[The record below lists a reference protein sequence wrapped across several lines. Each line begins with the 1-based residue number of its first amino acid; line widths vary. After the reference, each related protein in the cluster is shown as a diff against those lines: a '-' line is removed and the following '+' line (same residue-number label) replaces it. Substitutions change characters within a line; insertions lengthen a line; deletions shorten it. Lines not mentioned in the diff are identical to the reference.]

1 VSRARITRTAGY
13 ALTLVALTNA
23 MSLLDRNI
31 LAILSPRIKHD
42 IGVGDAE
49 MGLLY
54 GTVFALFYAL
64 FSLPLGRLADGW
76 VRTRLLGIT
85 LAFWSVATALAA
97 AAHGF
102 ALLALS
108 RLGVG
113 IGEGAAQP
121 AGFSLVF
128 DHYAKPRRGFAA
140 AVIAA
145 AIALG
150 LGGSSVLG
158 GVTADWWDHLYAG
171 SAAPLGL
178 RGWQFAFLVAA
189 APGFIL
195 AAFLWRMPEPQRG
208 RLDGIESPPDPHP
221 LRDSLALLG
230 AVTPGANWF
239 ALASRR
245 AGARDWSV
253 NLVATLLVI
262 AGAIVLTRI
271 TSALSPRP
279 PLHFGA
285 LAVNPHALQWGV
297 VGFGALVV
305 VNLLQRLRLADRPTF
320 AVITRSP
327 ALLLC
332 MGVAALQMMINYGTM
347 GFTPSFLMKHY
358 GLSPAATGLQFGV
371 LAGVLGMIGPMIAGP
386 LSDRIN
392 ARFPGAGRAYVTLVA
407 LGVSPLLA
415 IWVYHAPEPAA
426 FYARFVL
433 YSLVLT
439 AWYPPL
445 FAIMFEQVL
454 PRMRGITASMY
465 IIVYTLFGIGIGPF
479 VVGMIAD
486 ANGGNLAAAILSI
499 NWVAPAIVVMLIALA
514 RRVNR
519 DEAGL
524 IERARRGGEVLAAP
538 PAAPAAAVPTA

>member
-1 VSRARITRTAGY
+1 MSRAPLTRTAGY

-76 VRTRLLGIT
+76 LRARLLGVT
-85 LAFWSVATALAA
+85 LAFWSLATALAA

-128 DHYAKPRRGFAA
+128 DHYAKPRRGFAT

-158 GVTADWWDHLYAG
+158 GVAADWWDHLHAG
-171 SAAPLGL
+171 GAAPLGL
-178 RGWQFAFLVAA
+178 KGWQFAFLVAA
-189 APGFIL
+189 FPGLLL
-195 AAFLWRMPEPQRG
+195 AALLWRLPEPQRG
-208 RLDGIESPPDPHP
+208 RLDGIESPPDPRP
-221 LRDSLALLG
+221 FRESLALLG
-230 AVTPGANWF
+230 AVTPGTHWL
-239 ALASRR
+239 ALAGRR
-245 AGARDWSV
+245 AGARHWSV
-253 NLVATLLVI
+253 NLLATLLAV
-262 AGAIVLTRI
+262 AAAVLLTRI

-279 PLHFGA
+279 PLHLGA
-285 LAVNPHALQWGV
+285 LTVNPHALQWGV
-297 VGFGALVV
+297 VAFGALVV
-305 VNLLQRLRLADRPTF
+305 VNLLQRLKLADRPTF
-320 AVITRSP
+320 EVIARSP

-332 MGVAALQMMINYGTM
+332 MSVAALQMMINYGTM

-358 GLSPAATGLQFGV
+358 GLSPAATGLQFG
-371 LAGVLGMIGPMIAGP
+371 LLSAALGIVGPLIAGP

-392 ARFPGAGRAYVTLVA
+392 ARFPGAGRAWVTLVS
-407 LGVSPLLA
+407 LGVSPPIA
-415 IWVYHAPEPAA
+415 IWVYHAPDPSA
-426 FYARFVL
+426 FYLRFVL
-433 YSLVLT
+433 YALILT

-445 FAIMFEQVL
+445 YAIMFEQVL
-454 PRMRGITASMY
+454 PRMRGITASLY
-465 IIVYTLFGIGIGPF
+465 IIIYTLFGIGIGPF

-486 ANGGNLAAAILSI
+486 ANGGDLAAAILSI
-499 NWVAPAIVVMLIALA
+499 NWVAPAIVVLLVALA
-514 RRVNR
+514 LRVRR
-519 DEAGL
+519 DEEQL
-524 IERARRGGEVLAAP
+524 IERARRGGELLSGARSASAA
-538 PAAPAAAVPTA
+538 

>member
-1 VSRARITRTAGY
+1 MNRARLSSTAGY
-13 ALTLVALTNA
+13 ALALVALTNT

-31 LAILSPRIKHD
+31 LAILAPRIKHD
-42 IGVGDAE
+42 IGIGDAE

-64 FSLPLGRLADGW
+64 FSLPIGRLADGW
-76 VRTRLLGIT
+76 VRTQLLGIT
-85 LAFWSVATALAA
+85 LTFWSVATALAA

-113 IGEGAAQP
+113 IGEGSAQP
-121 AGFSLVF
+121 AGISLVM
-128 DHYAKPRRGFAA
+128 DHYARPRRGFAM

-158 GVTADWWDHLYAG
+158 GVAADWWDHLHAG

-195 AAFLWRMPEPQRG
+195 AALLWRMPEPPRG
-208 RLDGIESPPDPHP
+208 RMDGIESPPDPHP
-221 LRDSLALLG
+221 FRASLALLG
-230 AVTPGANWF
+230 AVTPGANWL

-245 AGARDWSV
+245 AGAGYWVV
-253 NLVATLLVI
+253 NLAATVVVI
-262 AGAIVLTRI
+262 AAAGLLTRL
-271 TSALSPRP
+271 TAALSPRP
-279 PLHFGA
+279 PLHFGS
-285 LAVNPHALQWGV
+285 LAVSPHLLQWAV
-297 VGFGALVV
+297 VGFGALVI
-305 VNLLQRLRLADRPTF
+305 VNLLQRLSLADRPTF
-320 AVITRSP
+320 EVITRSP

-332 MGVAALQMMINYGTM
+332 FGVAALQMMINYGTM

-358 GLSPAATGLQFGV
+358 GLSPAATGLQFGL
-371 LAGVLGMIGPMIAGP
+371 LAGALGIVGPMIAGP

-392 ARFPGAGRAYVTLVA
+392 GRFPGAGRVYVTLVS
-407 LGVSPLLA
+407 LGVSPLIA
-415 IWVYHAPEPAA
+415 IWVYHAPDPVS
-426 FYARFVL
+426 FYSRFVL

-445 FAIMFEQVL
+445 YALMFEQVM
-454 PRMRGITASMY
+454 PRMRGITASLY

-479 VVGMIAD
+479 LVGMIAD
-486 ANGGNLAAAILSI
+486 ANGGNLATAILAI

-514 RRVNR
+514 LRVER

-524 IERARRGGEVLAAP
+524 IERARRGGEIVGEVH
-538 PAAPAAAVPTA
+538 AAPAS

>member
-1 VSRARITRTAGY
+1 VSRARLTHTAGY
-13 ALTLVALTNA
+13 ALALVGLTNT

-42 IGVGDAE
+42 IGIGDAE

-113 IGEGAAQP
+113 IGEGSAQP
-121 AGFSLVF
+121 AGISLVM
-128 DHYAKPRRGFAA
+128 DHYPKPRRGFAM

-158 GVTADWWDHLYAG
+158 GVAADWWDHLHG
-171 SAAPLGL
+171 GGAAPLGL
-178 RGWQFAFLVAA
+178 KGWQFAFLLAA
-189 APGFIL
+189 LPGFIL
-195 AAFLWRMPEPQRG
+195 APLLWRMPEPRRG
-208 RLDGIESPPDPHP
+208 RLDGIESPADPHP
-221 LRDSLALLG
+221 FRASLALLG
-230 AVTPGANWF
+230 AVTPGGNWL
-239 ALASRR
+239 ALAGRR
-245 AGARDWSV
+245 ASARYWGV

-262 AGAIVLTRI
+262 AAAVVLTRI

-279 PLHFGA
+279 PLHLGS
-285 LAVNPHALQWGV
+285 LAVSPHVLQWSV

-305 VNLLQRLRLADRPTF
+305 VNLLQRLSLADRATF
-320 AVITRSP
+320 ACLTRSP

-332 MGVAALQMMINYGTM
+332 FGIAALQMMINYGTM

-371 LAGVLGMIGPMIAGP
+371 LAGALGMVGPMIAGP

-392 ARFPGAGRAYVTLVA
+392 ARFPGAGRAYVTLVS
-407 LGVSPLLA
+407 LGVSPLIA
-415 IWVYHAPEPAA
+415 IWVYHAPDPTS
-426 FYARFVL
+426 FYLRFVP

-445 FAIMFEQVL
+445 YAIMFEQVL
-454 PRMRGITASMY
+454 PRMRGITASLY
-465 IIVYTLFGIGIGPF
+465 LIVYTLFGIGIGPF
-479 VVGMIAD
+479 LVGMIAD
-486 ANGGNLAAAILSI
+486 ANGGNLAAAILAI
-499 NWVAPAIVVMLIALA
+499 NWVAPAIVAMLIALA
-514 RRVNR
+514 LRVKR

-524 IERARRGGEVLAAP
+524 IERARRGGEVLIAA
-538 PAAPAAAVPTA
+538 PAAPAA

>member
-1 VSRARITRTAGY
+1 MSRTPLVRTAGY

-31 LAILSPRIKHD
+31 LAILAPRIKHD

-76 VRTRLLGIT
+76 VRTRLLGIA
-85 LAFWSVATALAA
+85 LGFWSVATALAA
-97 AAHGF
+97 AANGF
-102 ALLALS
+102 ALLAVS

-113 IGEGAAQP
+113 VGEGAAQP
-121 AGFSLVF
+121 AGISLVM
-128 DHYAKPRRGFAA
+128 DHYASARRGFAM

-145 AIALG
+145 AVALG

-171 SAAPLGL
+171 GAAPLGL
-178 RGWQFAFLVAA
+178 KGWQFAFLVAA
-189 APGFIL
+189 SPGLVL
-195 AAFLWRMPEPQRG
+195 AALVWRMPEPRRG

-221 LRDSLALLG
+221 FRASLALLG
-230 AVTPGANWF
+230 AVTPGANWC
-239 ALASRR
+239 ALAVRR
-245 AGARDWSV
+245 VPARYWGANLLATVLVVAGAV
-253 NLVATLLVI
+253 
-262 AGAIVLTRI
+262 VLTRI

-279 PLHFGA
+279 ALHFGA
-285 LAVNPHALQWGV
+285 LSVSPHALQWAV
-297 VGFGALVV
+297 IGFGALVV
-305 VNLLQRLRLADRPTF
+305 VNLLQRLSLADRPTYE
-320 AVITRSP
+320 VITRSP

-332 MGVAALQMMINYGTM
+332 LGIAALQMMINYGTM

-358 GLSPAATGLQFGV
+358 GLSPSATGLQFGV
-371 LAGVLGMIGPMIAGP
+371 LAGALGIVGPMIAGP

-392 ARFPGAGRAYVTLVA
+392 ARYPGGGRVCVTLVS
-407 LGVSPLLA
+407 LGISPLIA
-415 IWVYHAPEPAA
+415 IWVYHAPTPAA
-426 FYARFVL
+426 FYARFVP

-445 FAIMFEQVL
+445 YAILFEQVL
-454 PRMRGITASMY
+454 PRMRGITASLY
-465 IIVYTLFGIGIGPF
+465 IVVYTLFGIGIGPF

-514 RRVNR
+514 LRVRR

-524 IERARRGGEVLAAP
+524 IERARRGGEVILAVR
-538 PAAPAAAVPTA
+538 AAPAG

>member
-1 VSRARITRTAGY
+1 MSRARLAHTAGY
-13 ALTLVALTNA
+13 ALALVALTNA

-42 IGVGDAE
+42 LGIGDAE

-54 GTVFALFYAL
+54 GTVFALFYSL

-76 VRTRLLGIT
+76 VRTRLLSIA

-128 DHYAKPRRGFAA
+128 DHYAKPHRGFAT
-140 AVIAA
+140 AVVAA

-150 LGGSSVLG
+150 LGGSSALG

-171 SAAPLGL
+171 GAAPLGL
-178 RGWQFAFLVAA
+178 KGWQFAFLVAGL
-189 APGFIL
+189 PGFIL
-195 AAFLWRMPEPQRG
+195 AALLWRMPEPQRG
-208 RLDGIESPPDPHP
+208 RLDGIESPPDPRP
-221 LRDSLALLG
+221 FRASLALLA
-230 AVTPGANWF
+230 AVTPGTNW
-239 ALASRR
+239 LAMAGRR
-245 AGARDWSV
+245 AGARYWNV
-253 NLVATLLVI
+253 NLVATVLVI

-271 TSALSPRP
+271 TSPVSPRP

-297 VGFGALVV
+297 VGFGTLVV

-320 AVITRSP
+320 EVITRSP

-332 MGVAALQMMINYGTM
+332 MGVGALQMMINYGTM
-347 GFTPSFLMKHY
+347 GFTPSFLMNHY
-358 GLSPAATGLQFGV
+358 GLSPATTGLQFGV
-371 LAGVLGMIGPMIAGP
+371 LAGALGIIGPLIAGP

-392 ARFPGAGRAYVTLVA
+392 LRFPGSGRACVTLVS
-407 LGVSPLLA
+407 LGVSPLIA
-415 IWVYHAPEPAA
+415 IWVYHAQNPAS
-426 FYARFVL
+426 FYTRFVL

-445 FAIMFEQVL
+445 YAIMFEQVL
-454 PRMRGITASMY
+454 PRMRGITSSLY
-465 IIVYTLFGIGIGPF
+465 IIVTTLFGIGVGPF
-479 VVGMIAD
+479 VVGMISD
-486 ANGGNLAAAILSI
+486 ANGGDLAAAILDI
-499 NWVAPAIVVMLIALA
+499 NWVAPAIVLMLVALVLRVRGDEEQLIA
-514 RRVNR
+514 
-519 DEAGL
+519 
-524 IERARRGGEVLAAP
+524 RARRGGEVLAGAR
-538 PAAPAAAVPTA
+538 ATPTA

>member
-1 VSRARITRTAGY
+1 VTHNRLTHTAGY

-31 LAILSPRIKHD
+31 LAILAPRIKHD

-76 VRTRLLGIT
+76 TRTRLLGIT
-85 LAFWSVATALAA
+85 LAFWSLATAIAA

-121 AGFSLVF
+121 AGVSLVM
-128 DHYAKPRRGFAA
+128 DHYNRRRRGFAMA
-140 AVIAA
+140 AIAA

-150 LGGSSVLG
+150 LGASLVLG
-158 GVTADWWDHLYAG
+158 GVAADWWDHVHAG
-171 SAAPLGL
+171 AAAPFGL
-178 RGWQFAFLVAA
+178 KGWQFAFLLAA
-189 APGFIL
+189 LPGFVL
-195 AAFLWRMPEPQRG
+195 AALLYRMPEPPRG
-208 RLDGIESPPDPHP
+208 RLDGISSPPDPRPFHA
-221 LRDSLALLG
+221 SLAVLA
-230 AVTPGANWF
+230 AVTPGGNWL
-239 ALASRR
+239 ALAARR
-245 AGARDWSV
+245 AGARYWAVS
-253 NLVATLLVI
+253 LGATVLIV
-262 AGAIVLTRI
+262 AGAVALSRI
-271 TSALSPRP
+271 TAALSPRP
-279 PLHFGA
+279 PLHFGSVA
-285 LAVNPHALQWGV
+285 LSPHVLQWAV
-297 VGFGALVV
+297 VAFGALVV
-305 VNLLQRLRLADRPTF
+305 VNLLQRLRLADRPTYE
-320 AVITRSP
+320 VITGSP

-332 MGVAALQMMINYGTM
+332 FGIAALQMMINYGTM
-347 GFTPSFLMKHY
+347 GFTPSFLMKRF
-358 GLSPAATGLQFGV
+358 GLSPAATGLQFGL
-371 LAGVLGMIGPMIAGP
+371 LAAALGIVGPMIAGP

-392 ARFPGAGRAYVTLVA
+392 VRFPGAGRVYVTLFA
-407 LGVSPLLA
+407 LAISPLIA
-415 IWVYHAPEPAA
+415 IWVYHAPDPGS

-445 FAIMFEQVL
+445 YAIMFEQVL
-454 PRMRGITASMY
+454 PRMRGMTASLY
-465 IIVYTLFGIGIGPF
+465 LIVYTLFGIGIGPF

-486 ANGGNLAAAILSI
+486 ANGGDLAAAILSM

-514 RRVNR
+514 LRVRR
-519 DEAGL
+519 DEAGVL
-524 IERARRGGEVLAAP
+524 ERARRGGEVLA
-538 PAAPAAAVPTA
+538 

>member
-1 VSRARITRTAGY
+1 MSRARLAHTAGY
-13 ALTLVALTNA
+13 ALALVALTNA
-23 MSLLDRNI
+23 ISLLDRNI

-42 IGVGDAE
+42 LAIGDAE

-76 VRTRLLGIT
+76 VRTRLLAIT
-85 LAFWSVATALAA
+85 LAFWSLATALAG

-128 DHYAKPRRGFAA
+128 DHYAKPHRGFATA
-140 AVIAA
+140 GIAA

-150 LGGSSVLG
+150 LGGSFVLG

-171 SAAPLGL
+171 SAAPFGL
-178 RGWQFAFLVAA
+178 KGWQFAFLVAA
-189 APGFIL
+189 LPGFIL
-195 AAFLWRMPEPQRG
+195 AALLWRMPEPQRG
-208 RLDGIESPPDPHP
+208 RLDGIESPPDPQP
-221 LRDSLALLG
+221 FRASLALLA
-230 AVTPGANWF
+230 AVTPGVNW
-239 ALASRR
+239 LATAGRR
-245 AGARDWSV
+245 AGARYWNV
-253 NLVATLLVI
+253 NLGATVLVI

-271 TSALSPRP
+271 TSPVSPRP

-285 LAVNPHALQWGV
+285 LAVNPHVLQWGV
-297 VGFGALVV
+297 VGFGALVL

-320 AVITRSP
+320 EVIMRSP

-332 MGVAALQMMINYGTM
+332 IGVGALQMMINYGTM

-358 GLSPAATGLQFGV
+358 GLSPATTGLQFGV
-371 LAGVLGMIGPMIAGP
+371 LAGALGIIGPLIAGP

-392 ARFPGAGRAYVTLVA
+392 VRFPGSGRACVTLVS
-407 LGVSPLLA
+407 LGVSPLIA
-415 IWVYHAPEPAA
+415 IWVYHAPSPAA
-426 FYARFVL
+426 FYSRFVP

-445 FAIMFEQVL
+445 YAMMFEQVL
-454 PRMRGITASMY
+454 PRMRGITSSLY
-465 IIVYTLFGIGIGPF
+465 IVVTTLFGIGVGPF
-479 VVGMIAD
+479 VVGMISD
-486 ANGGNLAAAILSI
+486 ANGGDLAAAILAI
-499 NWVAPAIVVMLIALA
+499 NWVAPVIVAMLIALA
-514 RRVNR
+514 RRVRR
-519 DEAGL
+519 DEAEL
-524 IERARRGGEVLAAP
+524 IERARRGGEILLAP
-538 PAAPAAAVPTA
+538 SVTPAA

>member
-1 VSRARITRTAGY
+1 VNRAPLSSTAGY
-13 ALTLVALTNA
+13 ALALVALTNT

-31 LAILSPRIKHD
+31 LAILAPRIKHD
-42 IGVGDAE
+42 IGIGDAE

-64 FSLPLGRLADGW
+64 FSLPIGRLADGW
-76 VRTRLLGIT
+76 VRTRLLGMT
-85 LAFWSVATALAA
+85 LTFWSVATALAA

-113 IGEGAAQP
+113 IGEGSAQP
-121 AGFSLVF
+121 AGISLVM
-128 DHYAKPRRGFAA
+128 DHYARPRRGFAM

-158 GVTADWWDHLYAG
+158 GVAADWWDHLHAG

-178 RGWQFAFLVAA
+178 KGWQFAFLVAA
-189 APGFIL
+189 TPGFIL
-195 AAFLWRMPEPQRG
+195 AALLWRMPEPPRG
-208 RLDGIESPPDPHP
+208 RMDGIESPPDPHP
-221 LRDSLALLG
+221 FRASLALLG
-230 AVTPGANWF
+230 AVTPGANWL

-245 AGARDWSV
+245 AGAGYWGV
-253 NLVATLLVI
+253 NFAATVVVI
-262 AGAIVLTRI
+262 AAAGLLTHL
-271 TSALSPRP
+271 TAALSPRP
-279 PLHFGA
+279 PLHFGS
-285 LAVNPHALQWGV
+285 LAMSPHLLQWAV
-297 VGFGALVV
+297 VGFGALVI
-305 VNLLQRLRLADRPTF
+305 VNLLQRLSLADRPTF
-320 AVITRSP
+320 EVITRSP

-332 MGVAALQMMINYGTM
+332 FGVSALQMMINYGTM

-358 GLSPAATGLQFGV
+358 GLSPAATGLQFGL
-371 LAGVLGMIGPMIAGP
+371 LAGALGIVGPMIAGP

-392 ARFPGAGRAYVTLVA
+392 ARSPGAGRVYVTLVS
-407 LGVSPLLA
+407 LGVSPLIA
-415 IWVYHAPEPAA
+415 IWVYHAPDPVS
-426 FYARFVL
+426 FYSRFVL

-445 FAIMFEQVL
+445 YALMFEQVL
-454 PRMRGITASMY
+454 PRMRGITASLY

-479 VVGMIAD
+479 LVGMIAD
-486 ANGGNLAAAILSI
+486 ANGDNLATAILAI
-499 NWVAPAIVVMLIALA
+499 NWVAPAIVIMLVALA
-514 RRVNR
+514 LRVKR

-524 IERARRGGEVLAAP
+524 IERARRGGEIVGEVH
-538 PAAPAAAVPTA
+538 AAPAS

>member
-1 VSRARITRTAGY
+1 MSRAPLTHTAGY
-13 ALTLVALTNA
+13 ALALVALTNA

-64 FSLPLGRLADGW
+64 FSLPLGRLTDGW

-121 AGFSLVF
+121 AGISLAF
-128 DHYAKPRRGFAA
+128 DHYPKARRGFAT

-158 GVTADWWDHLYAG
+158 GVAADWWDHLHAG
-171 SAAPLGL
+171 GGAPLGL
-178 RGWQFAFLVAA
+178 KGWQFAFLVAA
-189 APGFIL
+189 LPGFLL
-195 AAFLWRMPEPQRG
+195 AALLWQMPEPRRG

-221 LRDSLALLG
+221 FRASLALLG
-230 AVTPGANWF
+230 AVTPGPNWC
-239 ALASRR
+239 ALALRR
-245 AGARDWSV
+245 AGAAYWSV
-253 NLVATLLVI
+253 NLLALVVVV
-262 AGAIVLTRI
+262 AGAILLTRF
-271 TSALSPRP
+271 TSTLSPRP

-285 LAVNPHALQWGV
+285 LMVNPHALQWGV

-305 VNLLQRLRLADRPTF
+305 VNLLQRLRLADRPAF
-320 AVITRSP
+320 EVITRSP

-332 MGVAALQMMINYGTM
+332 MGIAALQMMINYGTM

-358 GLSPAATGLQFGV
+358 GLSPATTGLQFGV
-371 LAGVLGMIGPMIAGP
+371 LAGALGIIGPMIAGP

-392 ARFPGAGRAYVTLVA
+392 ARFPGAGRACVTLVS
-407 LGVSPLLA
+407 LGVSPLIA
-415 IWVYHAPEPAA
+415 IWVYHAPDPGA
-426 FYARFVL
+426 FYSRFVL

-445 FAIMFEQVL
+445 YAIMFEQVL
-454 PRMRGITASMY
+454 PRMRGITASLY

-486 ANGGNLAAAILSI
+486 ANGGNLAAAILAI

-514 RRVNR
+514 LRAQR
-519 DEAGL
+519 DEEQL
-524 IERARRGGEVLAAP
+524 LERARQGGETLS
-538 PAAPAAAVPTA
+538 AAPATPTA